1 MLPLAGQSKHSG
13 TSEYE
18 PLIDHLSSASPT
30 NGRGSTDLSSKHKLK
45 PAAFWL
51 LMLALAASSIAIYAL
66 ARTSEHPS
74 DFASNVKWVQME
86 ATHSGHVP
94 ASWKEREEC
103 GSEETFT
110 LTLALKQD
118 KMDELHEHV
127 MAVSDPRNTG
137 TFRQYW
143 TAQKVRE
150 YFAPAEES
158 VRAVTSWLEAQG
170 FSVENGRMRL
180 RNEQASVLF
189 VDVSCREANELLN
202 AKFMFYEHV
211 ETGQSHL
218 RVADGVYNVPAEVL
232 EHIDFVHPSV
242 RFPLRHH
249 TRRMEQISAEEIA
262 SMAEGD
268 LDQYNTPDR
277 LYSLYGMTSTLDTL
291 YTNEGVLSSNAN
303 GEVRQAIASYL
314 TQYYKDSDLQMAWDN
329 LGYVGSN
336 DLEQMQ
342 RVPEQQPQGT
352 GSEAELDTQ
361 YITATAPGLDT
372 FVFYVDNDEDPF
384 VTLIEDILDA
394 TVPPMVVSIS
404 YGGDEYDMGPQYTA
418 RCNQEFGKL
427 ALLGTTVLASSGD
440 SGVRGDDNDCYE
452 ETEYIASFPASAV
465 YVTAVGGVEGGDL
478 SAADTF
484 TGETAWE
491 FSGGGFS
498 IYFDEPEWQSDAVAA
513 YFAQEAVPQPAEGR
527 YIAGKRG
534 YPDISAQSVDYVI
547 AVNGD
552 WYLVSG
558 TSASCPAIAG
568 MVSMANVAR
577 VAQGKAALGF
587 LNPSLYQIYDAQ
599 SDYNE
604 VFNDITEGYN
614 EGCRVDD
621 DVGFYT
627 ATGWDPVTGPGS
639 PKFEQLYRRLVDQ
652 D

>member
-1 MLPLAGQSKHSG
+1 MLPSASQSKPSG
-13 TSEYE
+13 ASEYE
-18 PLIDHLSSASPT
+18 PLIDHLSSANSPA
-30 NGRGSTDLSSKHKLK
+30 NVRGSTDLSSKHKIK
-45 PAAFWL
+45 PAVFWL
-51 LMLALAASSIAIYAL
+51 LMFALAASSIAIYTL
-66 ARTSEHPS
+66 ARSSEGPS

-86 ATHSGHVP
+86 ADSHVGHVP
-94 ASWKEREEC
+94 ASWEEREEC
-103 GSEETFT
+103 AEESFT

-118 KMDELHEHV
+118 KMEELHGHV
-127 MAVSDPRNTG
+127 MAVSDPANAD

-143 TAQKVRE
+143 SAEKVRS

-158 VRAVTSWLEAQG
+158 VRAVTSWLESMG

-202 AKFMFYEHV
+202 AKFMYYEHV

-249 TRRMEQISAEEIA
+249 TRKMEKISAEDLA
-262 SMAEGD
+262 SMASDD
-268 LDQYNTPDR
+268 LDEYNTPDR
-277 LYSLYGMTSTLDTL
+277 LYSLYGMESTLATL

-303 GEVRQAIASYL
+303 GEVRQAVASYL
-314 TQYYKDSDLQMAWDN
+314 TQYYKDSDLALAWDN

-336 DLEQMQ
+336 DLEQMT
-342 RVPEQQPQGT
+342 RIPENQPEGT

-372 FVFYVDNDEDPF
+372 LVFYIDNNEDPF

-404 YGGDEYDMGPQYTA
+404 YGGDEYDMGAQYTA

-427 ALLGTTVLASSGD
+427 ALLGTTILASSGD

-452 ETEYIASFPASAV
+452 GTEYIASFPASAV

-478 SAADTF
+478 GNTD

-498 IYFDEPEWQSDAVAA
+498 IYFDEPEWQTAAVSS
-513 YFAQEAVPQPAEGR
+513 YLSQEGEVAMPSEGR
-527 YIAGKRG
+527 YLAGKRG

-577 VAQGKAALGF
+577 VAAGKGPLGF

-614 EGCRVDD
+614 EGCRVDE

-627 ATGWDPVTGPGS
+627 AKGWDPVTGPGS
-639 PKFEQLYRRLVDQ
+639 PKFEQLYMRLVEQ